1 MLRAVGAH
9 DLCAYDQMFWLLFLF
24 FVPNFLSLS
33 LRRETYN
40 FEAPAERLRGHN
52 ACLSSPSFGGNA
64 KRVFQ
69 TTA

>member
-40 FEAPAERLRGHN
+40 FEAPAERLRG
-52 ACLSSPSFGGNA
+52 A
-64 KRVFQ
+64 
-69 TTA
+69 

>member
-40 FEAPAERLRGHN
+40 FEYRRSA
-52 ACLSSPSFGGNA
+52 SGGRNVWLLA
-64 KRVFQ
+64 ILW
-69 TTA
+69 